1 MDANLIL
8 KKLPP
13 YNGDRKI
20 LIHDQ
25 SLSNVIDGIV
35 KAAHQYGQQYN
46 NIWQFFIGSS
56 IRDTANNVWKFLK
69 KNSDYVI
76 EADDKQS
83 IKSPAA
89 IIVTGKKQY
98 GGNDC
103 KNFALF
109 AAGVLNSYRQASAN
123 NFDLFLR
130 FAGYNGGA
138 LQHVFVVLKKNNTEI
153 WVDPVLNSFDDRAEQ
168 PTSLKDYKIEKMA
181 LISVSGVNPYENNK
195 AIFDRNNPIPGSA
208 VGYRTP
214 RYIGE
219 GDNPKMSDKEKV
231 DLFLQ
236 IANALQNL
244 FGNKDVPGNYWM
256 AWDDIDRQY
265 GNPIGASVQHWIV
278 FDGDSV
284 ENEALNIVAYIR
296 RNGLTNVLAENS
308 TTLRD
313 FGRYVTLNDLINKLK
328 KGGFSAEADEIKRLS
343 ENSPVTLPGTTKAG
357 TNMLVTIAL
366 IGAAA
371 YFLLGMKKR
380 TKK

>member
-1 MDANLIL
+1 MITLMDANLIL

-20 LIHDQ
+20 LIHEQ

-35 KAAHQYGQQYN
+35 KAAHQYGNQYN
-46 NIWQFFIGSS
+46 NIWQFFIGSTLK
-56 IRDTANNVWKFLK
+56 DTANNVWKFLK

-103 KNFALF
+103 KNFSLF
-109 AAGVLNSYRQASAN
+109 TAGVLNSYRQATGN
-123 NFDLFLR
+123 DFDLFLR

-138 LQHVFVVLKKNNTEI
+138 LQHVFVVIKKNNTEI
-153 WVDPVLNSFDDRAEQ
+153 WVDPVLNSFDDRTEQ
-168 PTSLKDYKIEKMA
+168 PTSIKDYKIEKMA

-195 AIFDRNNPIPGSA
+195 AAFDTNNPIPGSA
-208 VGYRTP
+208 AGYCNK
-214 RYIGE
+214 IGVIPIDTIIE
-219 GDNPKMSDKEKV
+219 IGTKLK
-231 DLFLQ
+231 DLFS
-236 IANALQNL
+236 
-244 FGNKDVPGNYWM
+244 NKDVPGNYWM

-265 GNPIGASVQHWIV
+265 GNPIGAQPQHWIV
-278 FDGDSV
+278 FDGDSIQ
-284 ENEALNIVAYIR
+284 NEALNVVAYIR
-296 RNGLTNVLAENS
+296 RNGLTNVLSQNA

-313 FGRYVTLNDLINKLK
+313 FGRYITLDDLINKLK
-328 KGGFSAEADEIKRLS
+328 KAGFAPEADEIKRLA
-343 ENSPVTLPGTTKAG
+343 ENSRVTLPGTTKAG
-357 TNMLVTIAL
+357 TNMLITLAL

-371 YFLLGMKKR
+371 FFLIKK
-380 TKK
+380 K